1 MPIDKDGNIY
11 IQEKNNK
18 IDSKVV
24 GLIITNI
31 VAIIGC
37 IVAIGGLRLQKLEY
51 EKNVEE
57 LELEKTKYENMLK
70 ESDIQLRDSYIVC
83 SMPDVKILF
92 DSLGNN
98 VKI

>member
-1 MPIDKDGNIY
+1 MKNTYGVRNNSLMRDNMPIDKDGNIY

-37 IVAIGGLRLQKLEY
+37 IVGA
-51 EKNVEE
+51 
-57 LELEKTKYENMLK
+57 T
-70 ESDIQLRDSYIVC
+70 
-83 SMPDVKILF
+83 
-92 DSLGNN
+92 
-98 VKI
+98 